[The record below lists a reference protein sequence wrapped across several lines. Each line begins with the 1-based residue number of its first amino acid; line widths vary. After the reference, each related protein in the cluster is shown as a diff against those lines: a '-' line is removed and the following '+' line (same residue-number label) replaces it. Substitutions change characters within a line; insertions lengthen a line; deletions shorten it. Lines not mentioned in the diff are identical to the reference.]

1 MSSNSFKPSTS
12 YCNYCGDKFLSNNKK
27 VRFCSIRCEKLF
39 GTKFTESQIEEFHL
53 SNELLKLQLQLQK
66 SVIPTYLLSKEAL
79 LVFYDSIF
87 SQIAKI
93 LKSINEQA
101 LEKEKNSTTNDFNA
115 LKNKL
120 ESLIVKATELR
131 IENKALK
138 QKLSLIKNQDSI
150 LASTLLGVENN
161 AGLNTYKKAFKTK
174 VKQFHPDVYSE
185 NDDIFKAL
193 QLAFEIIRVTKGES
207 N

>member
-12 YCNYCGDKFLSNNKK
+12 YCNYCGDKFLPNNKK

-66 SVIPTYLLSKEAL
+66 SVIPTDLLSKEAL